1 MKATNTPTSW
11 PAGLLAAALIL
22 GVLHLVNEADRK
34 ADAQAERAAIVNAE
48 MDATSARMDRAAA
61 DLCRAELGPGAQAL
75 WTNQGDLVCRPAVMT
90 ASAEGG
96 VR

>member
-1 MKATNTPTSW
+1 MKATTTTNW
-11 PAGLLAAALIL
+11 LAGALFAA
-22 GVLHLVNEADRK
+22 VFFTLHHQTEQAD
-34 ADAQAERAAIVNAE
+34 QLAERAAIVNAE

-61 DLCRAELGPGAQAL
+61 DLCRAELGPGAQVL
-75 WTNQGDLVCRPAVMT
+75 WTADGDLVCRPAVMT